1 MPTSLYDLIIPTF
14 IKGLQTFDH
23 VLTKAEQYAKEKG
36 LNADELFPQA
46 RLIDDQN
53 PLVFQVQ
60 TATRAV
66 QATIGR
72 LTGVEPTFFEDNEKT
87 IADLHARIQKALEA
101 VKSVKPED
109 VNSREDVK
117 VELPRRDK
125 TLHLTVKE
133 ATLYHGQTNFF
144 FHIVTGYSILRS
156 KGVPIGKADYLGSFL
171 AHLFSPC
178 GALRINPSPSPN
190 QVLTA
195 LARNISALLIDPHE
209 AKMKLIIIFMAILGL
224 IAPSLS
230 LSDNK
235 DRANSTLEKAIAA
248 IGGEGL
254 SKLSKVTYECQSLM
268 QSYNLMRADVSAA
281 TSGTQNISYELDY
294 PLLRQR
300 IDRRI
305 QPSHSW
311 GWASPELEPM
321 EFSLVV
327 WAGDG
332 DSACFVNGNNEVFL
346 PRNVT
351 SGCVDAALAA
361 NYATEA
367 LMMSPGLVE
376 RIRQSKSS
384 EEREVDINGITF
396 PAVYSN
402 LDKLLLV
409 VDPETY
415 LPYIVRS
422 EEQHPIYGNATKDL
436 YLSNY
441 KEVQGTKFPHTIQTI
456 YSSSSH
462 RLSVVLEDF
471 VIDKIN
477 ATAKFR
483 GDFFDLVPNGQKVN
497 ILEKPPGVASGLVT
511 DYSTSLLGSPVK
523 NVSVDALK
531 SARPTDLLQLY
542 WLIIDDSH
550 DLGFKQLIIEFETEV
565 IVCDAP
571 PFWSEAVMEWIKKN
585 IGKKVTYV
593 APSHHHRDHSGGV
606 VDYVRAGAKLIIPEM
621 AVDYWSS
628 IPDAQFITFN
638 QTHPYVHRD
647 NKVQAWF
654 NWADQAPHAADWT
667 YVMVTERCPD
677 KNSSIFVYEA
687 DTWEAGLSVD
697 LGNQQQMRQW
707 LDQLLEDGLPRST
720 TVMPTHGW
728 ITPLEQLI
736 NITAYPY
743 PEFDIGCWR
752 KGAGLCNESSTKKH
766 KDD

>member
-36 LNADELFPQA
+36 LSADEVFPQA
-46 RLIDDQN
+46 RLVDDQL

-60 TATRAV
+60 TATKAV
-66 QATIGR
+66 QTTIGR

-117 VELPRRDK
+117 VELPRPDRI
-125 TLHLTVKE
+125 LHLTVKE

-144 FHIVTGYSILRS
+144 FHIVTGYSILRAQ
-156 KGVPIGKADYLGSFL
+156 GVPIGKADYLGSFL
-171 AHLFSPC
+171 AQIYRS
-178 GALRINPSPSPN
+178 R
-190 QVLTA
+190 
-195 LARNISALLIDPHE
+195 
-209 AKMKLIIIFMAILGL
+209 
-224 IAPSLS
+224 
-230 LSDNK
+230 
-235 DRANSTLEKAIAA
+235 
-248 IGGEGL
+248 
-254 SKLSKVTYECQSLM
+254 SLM
-268 QSYNLMRADVSAA
+268 QSYNLMRADASAA
-281 TSGTQNISYELDY
+281 TSGTQNISFEVDY

-300 IDRRI
+300 IDRHI

-311 GWASPELEPM
+311 GWASPQLEPM

-327 WAGDG
+327 WTGDG
-332 DSACFVNGNNEVFL
+332 DSACFVKGNNEVFL

-351 SGCVDAALAA
+351 SGCVDSALA
-361 NYATEA
+361 NKFATEA

-384 EEREVDINGITF
+384 EEREIDINGIRF

-402 LDKLLLV
+402 LDKLLLI
-409 VDPETY
+409 VDTETY

-422 EEQHPIYGNATKDL
+422 EEQHPIYGNATKDV

-441 KEVQGTKFPHTIQTI
+441 KEVQGIKFPHTVQTI
-456 YSSSSH
+456 YSSSSQ

-471 VIDKIN
+471 VIDKIS
-477 ATAKFR
+477 ATAKFS
-483 GDFFDLVPNGQKVN
+483 DNFFDLVPHGQKVN
-497 ILEKPPGVASGLVT
+497 ISEKAPDVPSGLVT

-531 SARPTDLLQLY
+531 SSRPVDLLQVY

-606 VDYVRAGAKLIIPEM
+606 ADYVRAGAKLIIPEM

-628 IPDAQFITFN
+628 IPGAEFITFN

-654 NWADQAPHAADWT
+654 NWADQAPHASDWT

-677 KNSSIFVYEA
+677 KSSSIFVFEA

-707 LDQLLEDGLPRST
+707 LDQLLDDGLPRSAT
-720 TVMPTHGW
+720 
-728 ITPLEQLI
+728 
-736 NITAYPY
+736 
-743 PEFDIGCWR
+743 
-752 KGAGLCNESSTKKH
+752 
-766 KDD
+766 